1 MTHLDPKALEA
12 LSTALDSIETGPDP
26 DAGLQRA
33 REIVAGLA
41 ALPQA
46 EPVWWF
52 WRDQG
57 WPVFV
62 ECNNRPL
69 NAPVDAI
76 PLFASPTPTA
86 SREVTEEM
94 VEAARRVYESASRH
108 NPEVSISERI
118 RAALT
123 AALSQPHSEK

>member
-12 LSTALDSIETGPDP
+12 ASRELRGIRAASGALQLAE
-26 DAGLQRA
+26 RA
-33 REIVAGLA
+33 ISAYLA

-62 ECNNRPL
+62 ERNNRPL

-76 PLFASPTPTA
+76 PLFTSPTPA
-86 SREVTEEM
+86 VSREVTEEM